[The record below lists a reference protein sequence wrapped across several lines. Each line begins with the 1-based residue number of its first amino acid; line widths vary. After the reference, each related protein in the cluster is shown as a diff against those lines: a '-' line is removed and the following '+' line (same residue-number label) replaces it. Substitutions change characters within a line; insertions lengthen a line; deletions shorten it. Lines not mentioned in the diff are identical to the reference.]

1 MGVPF
6 ILLAMLHAHLNLC
19 FDKFHSLRRLR
30 GCIVASS
37 LQESTSSF
45 PNVPH
50 FPNFLQ
56 AVLLVSL
63 SIAAAA
69 VSGQRYNPRP
79 AFRSAGPFIP
89 IVSDRRTGPLNG
101 AYDFAFETGNG
112 IRRNER
118 GTPSGPR
125 GTVVSRGDWRWGKLN

>member
-1 MGVPF
+1 MCL
-6 ILLAMLHAHLNLC
+6 I
-19 FDKFHSLRRLR
+19 SL
-30 GCIVASS
+30 
-37 LQESTSSF
+37 T
-45 PNVPH
+45 
-50 FPNFLQ
+50 FLQ

-125 GTVVSRGDWRWGKLN
+125 GTVVSRGDWRWGKLNWISYFSAVRISYLGLTK